1 MGGARR
7 KGDIIM
13 QDFSQGDII
22 KINGFRSSF
31 LIVSKNA
38 FIRAVNMFHVCPLLS
53 GVQEGPLHIHV
64 AGVDETEGVAI
75 CEQIKLID
83 PAARSCKRIDRLPYG
98 MLMNILDAL
107 QGIFE
112 YD

>member
-1 MGGARR
+1 ME
-7 KGDIIM
+7 
-13 QDFSQGDII
+13 DFAQGDII
-22 KINGFRSSF
+22 KIVGFRNPF

-38 FIRAVNMFHVCPLLS
+38 FIHAAHMFHVCPILPNIS
-53 GVQEGPLHIHV
+53 EGPLHISV
-64 AGVDETEGVAI
+64 SATNGIDGTVI

-83 PAARSCKRIDRLPYG
+83 PNVLTCSKKDRIPYRA
-98 MLMNILDAL
+98 LMNISDAL

>member
-1 MGGARR
+1 MNG
-7 KGDIIM
+7 
-13 QDFSQGDII
+13 DFSQGDII
-22 KINGFRSSF
+22 QIYGFRQLF

-38 FIRAVNMFHVCPLLS
+38 FISATGVFHVCPLLQ
-53 GVQEGPLHIHV
+53 GIEGGPLHIEV
-64 AGVDETEGVAI
+64 RGIQATAGTVL

-83 PAARSCKRIDRLPYG
+83 PAVRKCMRKDRIAYSA
-98 MLMNILDAL
+98 MMNISDAL

>member
-1 MGGARR
+1 MSA
-7 KGDIIM
+7 
-13 QDFSQGDII
+13 
-22 KINGFRSSF
+22 NSF

-64 AGVDETEGVAI
+64 AGVDETEGVVI

-98 MLMNILDAL
+98 MLMNISDAL

>member
-1 MGGARR
+1 MTV
-7 KGDIIM
+7 
-13 QDFSQGDII
+13 FSQGDIV
-22 KINGFRSSF
+22 KIRGFRNLF

-38 FIRAVNMFHVCPLLS
+38 FIAATHMFHVSPILT
-53 GVQEGPLHIHV
+53 QTAKGPLHISV
-64 AGVDETEGVAI
+64 KGVGGTEGIVI

-83 PAARSCKRIDRLPYG
+83 PEARSCSRQDRLSYG
-98 MLMNILDAL
+98 ALMDISDAI

>member
-64 AGVDETEGVAI
+64 AGVDETEGVVI
-75 CEQIKLID
+75 CEQVKLID
-83 PAARSCKRIDRLPYG
+83 PAVRSCKRIDRLPYG
-98 MLMNILDAL
+98 MLMNISDAL

>member
-38 FIRAVNMFHVCPLLS
+38 FIRRRVLFIFMLQELMKLRELLYVN
-53 GVQEGPLHIHV
+53 
-64 AGVDETEGVAI
+64 
-75 CEQIKLID
+75 
-83 PAARSCKRIDRLPYG
+83 RS
-98 MLMNILDAL
+98 N
-107 QGIFE
+107 
-112 YD
+112 

>member
-1 MGGARR
+1 
-7 KGDIIM
+7 M
-13 QDFSQGDII
+13 QGFSQGDII

-64 AGVDETEGVAI
+64 AGVDETEGVVI

-83 PAARSCKRIDRLPYG
+83 PASRYCKRIDRLSYG
-98 MLMNILDAL
+98 TLMNISDAL
-107 QGIFE
+107 QGICE

>member
-1 MGGARR
+1 M
-7 KGDIIM
+7 
-13 QDFSQGDII
+13 DFSQGDII
-22 KINGFRSSF
+22 KISGLRHFF

-38 FIRAVNMFHVCPLLS
+38 FIRAAGMFHVCPLLS
-53 GVQEGPLHIHV
+53 NLEPGVTHIPVYGLHGLTGTV
-64 AGVDETEGVAI
+64 A

-83 PAARSCKRIDRLPYG
+83 PDARVSSLQDRIAYG
-98 MLMNILDAL
+98 QLMEISDVI

>member
-1 MGGARR
+1 M
-7 KGDIIM
+7 I
-13 QDFSQGDII
+13 DFKQGDII
-22 KINGFRSSF
+22 KISGFQNKF

-38 FIRAVNMFHVCPLLS
+38 FIKATKVIHVCPII
-53 GVQEGPLHIHV
+53 QNIPEGPLHIRVDGKIKETGIV
-64 AGVDETEGVAI
+64 A

-83 PAARSCKRIDRLPYG
+83 PSVRGCGIIDSIPYDTI
-98 MLMNILDAL
+98 MNVSDAL

>member
-64 AGVDETEGVAI
+64 AGVDETEGVVI

-83 PAARSCKRIDRLPYG
+83 PASRYCK
-98 MLMNILDAL
+98 
-107 QGIFE
+107 
-112 YD
+112 